1 MIFESCDKNVLYYE
15 DKDIIIWSIKKAQE
29 NKFLSFVVPQA
40 GLEPARPNG
49 HRILSPACL
58 PIPPPRQNLIFMNF
72 YISKSGK
79 RGSNPRPQP
88 WQGCALPAELF
99 SRLECKYIKSIF
111 NNPNEIG
118 IIFQKYSCTSIIS

>member
-1 MIFESCDKNVLYYE
+1 MLYYE

-58 PIPPPRQNLIFMNF
+58 PIPPPRQNLIFEFN
-72 YISKSGK
+72 ISKSGK
-79 RGSNPRPQP
+79 RDSNSQHSA
-88 WQGCALPAELF
+88 WKADALPIELF
-99 SRLECKYIKSIF
+99 PRCECKYKVINITFASVFRINF
-111 NNPNEIG
+111 TT
-118 IIFQKYSCTSIIS
+118 FF

>member
-1 MIFESCDKNVLYYE
+1 MFFLEMIFESCDKNVLYYE

-58 PIPPPRQNLIFMNF
+58 PIPPPRHPLLR
-72 YISKSGK
+72 KKLSGK
-79 RGSNPRPQP
+79 RDSNSQHSA
-88 WQGCALPAELF
+88 WKADALPIELF
-99 SRLECKYIKSIF
+99 PRL
-111 NNPNEIG
+111 
-118 IIFQKYSCTSIIS
+118 